1 MKQFGKNMAYYND
14 ILIGLDEQTREQ
26 DSNRN
31 VEISGYLVVF
41 CAMALFHYGTAIRE
55 QLEEII

>member
-26 DSNRN
+26 DSNQT
-31 VEISGYLVVF
+31 VELSGYLVVF
-41 CAMALFHYGTAIRE
+41 SAMALYLLWHGH
-55 QLEEII
+55 

>member
-1 MKQFGKNMAYYND
+1 MKQFGKNMAYYNNV
-14 ILIGLDEQTREQ
+14 LIGLDEQTREQ

-31 VEISGYLVVF
+31 VELSGYLVVF
-41 CAMALFHYGTAIRE
+41 CTMTLFHYGTAIRE